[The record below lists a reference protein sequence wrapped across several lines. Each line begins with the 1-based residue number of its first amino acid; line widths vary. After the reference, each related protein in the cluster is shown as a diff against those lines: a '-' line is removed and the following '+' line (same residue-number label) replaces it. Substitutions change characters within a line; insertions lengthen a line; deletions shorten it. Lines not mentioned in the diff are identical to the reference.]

1 MKFTYLFIWEDGYFL
16 WTETNISKIVKI
28 SSSTIQAKLQS
39 HDTCIHIR
47 NIFLEIFCNL
57 LSDLLADGYF
67 QLTEN

>member
-1 MKFTYLFIWEDGYFL
+1 
-16 WTETNISKIVKI
+16 
-28 SSSTIQAKLQS
+28 LQS